1 MLLAALAAGCADSGG
16 SPAAAS
22 DAATGAGPAPTSLS
36 GWPTPAGRLSDA
48 ESTTVFDRASAA
60 LAAQQTMLVNFS
72 YERTDGFCVPQVL
85 NPVIRLDARDRSAPV
100 ASLGLSIL
108 ASNVAVGGKVYR
120 QQPDPSGSS
129 TVWVVGPE
137 ARTALEFVLWKPG
150 AAGSAVAY
158 LGSEQVAGRNARHY
172 RAYDPAAYAGPT
184 SPSASGATSGAS
196 GAPGASASPT
206 PCRTPPAAAT
216 PTGTSSGTASGGASA
231 GTASAGTPSPGGT
244 TAPAP
249 TTKATGPGGSGGIGG
264 IGDYDDFWLGDD
276 GTLLRM
282 GSVLGELKLTSHT
295 ITYGRDLRVDVPD
308 VRAAITEE
316 DYARRQSSGSATAS
330 PSALG

>member
-129 TVWVVGPE
+129 TVWVVSPE
-137 ARTALEFVLWKPG
+137 PRTALEFVLWKPG

-184 SPSASGATSGAS
+184 SPSASGASGAA
-196 GAPGASASPT
+196 GATASST
-206 PCRTPPAAAT
+206 PCRTPSAAAT
-216 PTGTSSGTASGGASA
+216 PTGTSSGPSSGGARA
-231 GTASAGTPSPGGT
+231 GTPSAGTPSPGGT

-276 GTLLRM
+276 GTPLRM

-308 VRAAITEE
+308 VRTAITEE